1 MTAMLARLMVVL
13 LTCSFAFG
21 SVVRKKKESPVSPTS
36 LQQFIQRVRGEPV
49 PVLHSLGSLWPLEG
63 SQFTD
68 LATDYKARN
77 LNDIVVIRIV
87 EQTLAQASGNVTGQ
101 RTFNSSSAI
110 TGILGQASTL
120 SVNPL
125 YNLNSAS
132 NLKGTGT
139 ANSQSL
145 LQSNLAG
152 RVAAVLPN
160 GYLVV
165 EGAKDIQV
173 NSERQT
179 VSVRGIVRPTD
190 LATSNVVSSSNVAD
204 LEVRINGKGVVNDSV
219 RRPNFLYRL
228 LLGLMPF

>member
-1 MTAMLARLMVVL
+1 MKAMLAQLMLVL
-13 LTCSFAFG
+13 LACSFAFG

-36 LQQFIQRVRGEPV
+36 LQQFIQRVRGEPLPAV
-49 PVLHSLGSLWPLEG
+49 RSLGSLWPLEG

-145 LQSNLAG
+145 VQSNLAG

-165 EGAKDIQV
+165 EA
-173 NSERQT
+173 EREVSFNQQAQT
-179 VSVRGIVRPTD
+179 IILRGIVRPGD
-190 LATSNVVSSSNVAD
+190 IASDNSVPSTSLSD
-204 LEVRINGKGVVNDSV
+204 LELELKGRGVVTDST
-219 RRPNFLYRL
+219 RQPNLFMRL
-228 LLGLMPF
+228 LMRIANF